1 MLLTSTSTL
10 AITLVQVSLANL
22 LLDLKKVQQ
31 SGDKKPA
38 EDLKISKEKLSLRAF
53 QACML
58 DTAKQQWFRDT
69 MRIHLAEL
77 RAHAATLHLTLGVID
92 L

>member
-1 MLLTSTSTL
+1 MLTSSCIP

-22 LLDLKKVQQ
+22 LLDLKRVQQ
-31 SGDKKPA
+31 SGDGTSAKDQK
-38 EDLKISKEKLSLRAF
+38 LSKEKSNFRAF
-53 QACML
+53 QISML
-58 DTAKQQWFRDT
+58 NTAKQQWFQET
-69 MRIHLAEL
+69 MKIHLTEL